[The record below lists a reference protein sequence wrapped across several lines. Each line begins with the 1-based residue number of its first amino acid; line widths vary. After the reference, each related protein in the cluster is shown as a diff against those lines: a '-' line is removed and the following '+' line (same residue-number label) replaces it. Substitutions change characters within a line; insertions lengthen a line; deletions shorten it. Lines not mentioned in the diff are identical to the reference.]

1 MSWVHLQGQ
10 LLQHLA
16 GSSTGEMLNLSLPS
30 HEARRTTAAPLHPP
44 SGPAWISAAC
54 PLLEALALQSR
65 EYCRQQHF
73 VAVLWEANLSMA
85 FASAENYSSSF
96 FKDVN
101 ARCLAL
107 PGADEDGLPGLGDGR

>member
-1 MSWVHLQGQ
+1 MKQGGQQLLLCTHLQGQ
-10 LLQHLA
+10 LGSLQPVP
-16 GSSTGEMLNLSLPS
+16 SSRLLLCSHVSITGKQ
-30 HEARRTTAAPLHPP
+30 R
-44 SGPAWISAAC
+44 
-54 PLLEALALQSR
+54 
-65 EYCRQQHF
+65 F